1 MRKVFLLNKKTIQL
15 EKLCSIWLTS
25 PQVFKLILI
34 LTKEVSKFS
43 STTNQIIFKMVRQSV
58 ISHNI

>member
-43 STTNQIIFKMVRQSV
+43 STINQIIFEMVRQT
-58 ISHNI
+58 